1 MHWYIYVYRNVRE
14 NGLYWLCERFY
25 FQFVSTFCGETVSG
39 LNAPWFSLLRRR
51 IPYWIVRN
59 IASLFFIRFGGGR
72 TKVAVAVLDVDGF
85 SRCGTS
91 FPSAPI
97 WILFPNPHKISTN
110 NLFPITCVLKLP
122 VNFATRTAAEYE
134 KVVKTICSSFL
145 ALVFDK
151 RMGRKA
157 IKTRSAQPERGH
169 TDILLWDGNQS
180 GRYLCFVN
188 EEPPLFPFTFPLS
201 PEPYCRK
208 VRTFGR
214 RWVGGSLKYNKLLTC
229 HLIMVRHFSH
239 LFHAWWAINASASTW
254 RRLFLILMT
263 SNWGGRVLCGM
274 LAWRRPEPKKTYGQN
289 GFWLKNRRVAQ
300 WPPFAVSDA
309 IKIVNAHFR
318 QIG

>member
-1 MHWYIYVYRNVRE
+1 MIYIYIWHTNQNNPLFGVNYMTILVSAFVVNDSFVYIVRE
-14 NGLYWLCERFY
+14 RYSQRFHINIFSCWRCIDTYTCIGMWERMGFID
-25 FQFVSTFCGETVSG
+25 CVSG
-39 LNAPWFSLLRRR
+39 FIFNSCLHFAVKLCRASMLPGFLCWDDAYRTELYVILHRYSSLGL
-51 IPYWIVRN
+51 
-59 IASLFFIRFGGGR
+59 GGGR

-188 EEPPLFPFTFPLS
+188 EEPPLFPLRSLRPQNHIVEKFVHLEDDELEDHWSIINCS
-201 PEPYCRK
+201 P
-208 VRTFGR
+208 
-214 RWVGGSLKYNKLLTC
+214 
-229 HLIMVRHFSH
+229 
-239 LFHAWWAINASASTW
+239 A
-254 RRLFLILMT
+254 T
-263 SNWGGRVLCGM
+263 S
-274 LAWRRPEPKKTYGQN
+274 
-289 GFWLKNRRVAQ
+289 
-300 WPPFAVSDA
+300 
-309 IKIVNAHFR
+309 
-318 QIG
+318 